1 MAIKIL
7 HNPRCSKSRATLQ
20 LLEEQKIQPEVIL
33 YLDRTFSLPELKAL
47 MGKLGIEDPRLM
59 MRTKD
64 DLYKLLG
71 LDQLDPAIPEQKEK
85 LLQAI
90 VDHSALLERPIVI
103 NDNQAR
109 IGRPPENVL
118 EIL

>member
-1 MAIKIL
+1 MTIKIL

-20 LLEEQKIQPEVIL
+20 LLEEHKIQPEVIL
-33 YLDRTFSLPELKAL
+33 YLDCRFPLSELKIL

-59 MRTKD
+59 MRTQD
-64 DLYKLLG
+64 DLYKLLA
-71 LDQLDPAIPEQKEK
+71 LDQLDPMIPEQKEK

-90 VDHSALLERPIVI
+90 VDNPALLERPIVI

>member
-1 MAIKIL
+1 MTIQIL

-20 LLEEQKIQPEVIL
+20 LLEEQQVQPEVVL
-33 YLDRTFSLPELKAL
+33 YLQHHFSLPELKAL
-47 MGKLGIEDPRLM
+47 MVKLGIDDPRLM

-64 DLYKLLG
+64 DLYKLL
-71 LDQLDPAIPEQKEK
+71 QLDRLDPTIPEQQEK

-90 VDHSALLERPIVI
+90 VDNSALLERPIVI
-103 NDNQAR
+103 NGKQAR

>member
-1 MAIKIL
+1 MTIKIL

-20 LLEEQKIQPEVIL
+20 LLEEQNIQPEVVL
-33 YLDRTFSLPELKAL
+33 YLQREFSLPELKSL
-47 MGKLGIEDPRLM
+47 MGKLGIDDPRLM

-71 LDQLDPAIPEQKEK
+71 LDQLNPADPEQKEA

-103 NDNQAR
+103 NGNQAR
-109 IGRPPENVL
+109 IGRPPESVL

>member
-20 LLEEQKIQPEVIL
+20 LLEEQNIQPEIEL
-33 YLDRTFSLPELKAL
+33 YLQHQFSLEELTAL
-47 MGKLGIEDPRLM
+47 MEKLGIDDPRLM

-64 DLYKLLG
+64 ELFKTLQ
-71 LDQLDPAIPEQKEK
+71 LDQLDPAIPEQKQQ

-90 VDHSALLERPIVI
+90 VEHSALLERPIVI
-103 NDNQAR
+103 HGKQAR